1 VIECDADGNVR
12 IPKTGGLSVGGVD
25 VATENFVTLI
35 TDNLDTSV
43 SQLVTASTNHRQ
55 RLTSIEGAGYATTSQ
70 LSTYATATSL
80 GDTNDMVGGINTRV
94 NSLETAG
101 YVTSAGLSWY
111 DFATEGY
118 VATTDILNNINI
130 GVSAS
135 AGATAGVNVT
145 NKAVLLHVSIS
156 TLLYLRVLTV
166 LLRQFQLLP
175 RQGTLGTTL
184 L

>member
-43 SQLVTASTNHRQ
+43 SQLVTASTNHGQ

-80 GDTNDMVGGINTRV
+80 GDTNDTVGGINTRV
-94 NSLETAG
+94 DSLQTAG
-101 YVTSAGLSWY
+101 YVTSAGMSGY

-118 VATTDILNNINI
+118 VATTDVLNNINI

-145 NKAVLLHVSIS
+145 NKAVLLQVSIS

>member
-1 VIECDADGNVR
+1 
-12 IPKTGGLSVGGVD
+12 VD
-25 VATENFVTLI
+25 
-35 TDNLDTSV
+35 
-43 SQLVTASTNHRQ
+43 
-55 RLTSIEGAGYATTSQ
+55 
-70 LSTYATATSL
+70 SL
-80 GDTNDMVGGINTRV
+80 Q
-94 NSLETAG
+94 TAG
-101 YVTSAGLSWY
+101 YVTSAGLSGY
-111 DFATEGY
+111 DSATEGY

-145 NKAVLLHVSIS
+145 NKAVLLQVSIS